1 MKKFSCKSLRDHAM
15 DTTNIKKKIMKLL
28 KNEQQKLYE
37 NEKKFKVIYT

>member
-1 MKKFSCKSLRDHAM
+1 MKNFFCKSLRDHAM
-15 DTTNIKKKIMKLL
+15 DRINIKKKIMKLL